1 MCFTGG
7 VIFFIVRSYINAE
20 TEKYQFNCS
29 LQSCFSTLHLNLNP
43 NPLVKNVGPEKM
55 CKRSRKTPNFMNLFF
70 RQFPNFQSNIINIP
84 LFALLWGW
92 IHVYLY
98 LGPSDIHHVHVM
110 HLDLNNL
117 RHFQDVR
124 KQLVKVVWRAL
135 NFVLRSWLAMMAEF
149 ARGKGWD
156 LNFLWCLSCI
166 LSCLTLTGCTICS
179 MSTEER
185 LC

>member
-1 MCFTGG
+1 
-7 VIFFIVRSYINAE
+7 
-20 TEKYQFNCS
+20 
-29 LQSCFSTLHLNLNP
+29 
-43 NPLVKNVGPEKM
+43 
-55 CKRSRKTPNFMNLFF
+55 MNLFF

-117 RHFQDVR
+117 RHFQVVR
-124 KQLVKVVWRAL
+124 KQLWRAL

-166 LSCLTLTGCTICS
+166 LSCLTLTGCMICS
-179 MSTEER
+179 LSVASINQWATCSDSEDMDVRDGFLFGLGSRIYDLSWLHLTEYGTYTLSIYER
-185 LC
+185 H